1 MFFGQWRV
9 LSASIPY
16 QSPIPWQNTMA
27 GPTVTFETPENVQV
41 SYEPAGLGTRFIAWF
56 IDSTLL
62 SILIFVI
69 FIAVIAAGVLTEEVR
84 DFFGGILGDVFE
96 AALENDGEVDPG
108 RAGPM
113 IQMVMWGLFSII
125 MGFSSFLYFGLFE
138 YMMDGRTPG
147 KKWLHIRVVK
157 DQGFTLDAGS
167 IFLRNIFRVVDQI
180 TLLWIVPVVS
190 PKSQRLGDMVGGTLV
205 VRDKPRRLSP
215 VREELLAR
223 PRHAIRFPLDGARLT
238 KLDDKI
244 LEAAEQFLDRY
255 DDLTEE
261 QQDELAQRLAS
272 NMAHRMGVEPPERS
286 MALVFLVDVL
296 AQVFKRRARKLA

>member
-1 MFFGQWRV
+1 M
-9 LSASIPY
+9 
-16 QSPIPWQNTMA
+16 
-27 GPTVTFETPENVQV
+27 
-41 SYEPAGLGTRFIAWF
+41 
-56 IDSTLL
+56 
-62 SILIFVI
+62 
-69 FIAVIAAGVLTEEVR
+69 IAAGVLTEEVR

-96 AALENDGEVDPG
+96 AALENDGEVDPS
-108 RAGPM
+108 RAGPL
-113 IQMVMWGLFSII
+113 IQMVVWGLFSII

-157 DQGFTLDAGS
+157 DRGFTLDAGS
-167 IFLRNIFRVVDQI
+167 IFLRNIFRIVDQI
-180 TLLWIVPVVS
+180 TLLWVVPVVS

-223 PRHAIRFPLDGARLT
+223 PRHAIRFPLDGAHLA
-238 KLDDKI
+238 KLDDKV
-244 LEAAEQFLDRY
+244 LEAAEQYLDRY
-255 DDLTEE
+255 DDLTED

-272 NMAHRMGVEPPERS
+272 TMAQRMGVEPPERS

-296 AQVFKRRARKLA
+296 AQMFKRRARKLA